1 MPAGGTVRSGQGT
14 EAGSGHRSG
23 KPGPTHASGDRASRT
38 QWGLAFRLARR
49 EVRRHPW
56 RHALVTV
63 MILVP
68 VLAAMAAFTATRL
81 WEDTSATERHYRQM
95 GRLLTV
101 QLNLYEDASGEPVD
115 PATRTAA
122 LREKVVALTGE
133 EAVVAGAWQAGD
145 WLVTDD
151 EQPDGAGPRLVG
163 TEVHQA
169 PEGSPWSTRWV
180 VDRGRL
186 PRTGDEIFLTRDV
199 AANGGWSVGDRVTS
213 GITGHGFTV
222 SGIGLAG
229 DDQHLLASVVG
240 PIDPSYWQDRSFDL
254 TDVVLSPNPL
264 SNGDYP
270 SGYDADGP
278 WYQLTSALARHD
290 VGVWVPED
298 RAGAVLD
305 AIAPGADGTDSFY
318 AEIPAEGA
326 GVDGTSVDGVE
337 VHGSSADYTT
347 LVSIG
352 ITVAMAG
359 FAAIV
364 AVVASAAFAIASRRQ
379 LKSVGLLAT
388 AGADPRTI
396 RAALVLQGA
405 IPGLAAGVLALGV
418 TLVTVAVLNANDV
431 ALDRTA
437 VHGSTI
443 ALPVGRVLVAMAI
456 GVAAGMLAAWQPAR
470 AASKIPV
477 LSALAGR
484 RPLGPVPTRVPL
496 TGLAV
501 AGAGAV
507 GLGIVTRMVD
517 DGLSGA
523 SISLVVLVSVLAVV
537 FGCIALAPTLV
548 AVTGRLGTRLGGLS
562 RLGLR
567 SIARHRTQAAATVAA
582 LAVCLAIPVGVLTAR
597 EATAARNEAWT
608 AQDDE
613 IRSTGTIPAP
623 AGQEPGDA
631 GPEDSVL
638 AHPEGMAVALWG
650 DLRTPASAELVATA
664 QQTAGPLTR
673 IDVIGFAD
681 GRGGWFT
688 VAAVDAEAAR
698 DLLVPWAADQLAAGG
713 AVALSG
719 AAGPLVLDDDLT
731 AVTLDAVGDPE
742 GGPATL
748 GLGIDADHL
757 IPRSV
762 LSRVAVGRPPL
773 RSVLIRATP
782 ATTEEVAAVTG
793 VASPWGGD
801 GYTVPTLAEL
811 EASRP
816 GVDGSGDPGSGTEP
830 GPGSTPAMTPD
841 PDQMVGADVIAG
853 YPTNDPPYEGES
865 TTPERSAQDQERRWL
880 LLLAAATGAVAL
892 VVLAITLSLRSVDS
906 AEDHRAAIAAG
917 APPARMRRQA
927 AFEGVV
933 LALLGA
939 VLALPLGWLPVT
951 AVLLGDNRNGWEDPG
966 WFGFVSSRLHLP
978 GWEAV
983 PILLLPAVLVAV
995 LWTSLPAARAA
1006 LHRGPV
1012 DQVLPRT

>member
-1 MPAGGTVRSGQGT
+1 
-14 EAGSGHRSG
+14 
-23 KPGPTHASGDRASRT
+23 
-38 QWGLAFRLARR
+38 
-49 EVRRHPW
+49 
-56 RHALVTV
+56 

-81 WEDTSATERHYRQM
+81 WEDTAATQSGYREM

-101 QLNLYEDASGEPVD
+101 QLNLYEGDPVD

-122 LREKVVALTGE
+122 LREQVVAVAGD
-133 EAVVAGAWQAGD
+133 EAVVAGTWRAAD

-151 EQPDGAGPRLVG
+151 EQPEGAGPRLVG

-186 PRTGDEIFLTRDV
+186 PRTGDEVFLTRDV
-199 AANGGWSVGDRVTS
+199 AASGGWTVGDRVTA
-213 GITGHGFTV
+213 GITGHRFTV

-229 DDQHLLASVVG
+229 DDQHLVAAVVG
-240 PIDPSYWQDRSFDL
+240 AVDPSYWQDRSFDL
-254 TDVVLSPNPL
+254 PEVVLSREPL
-264 SNGDYP
+264 ASGSHP
-270 SGYDADGP
+270 SGYDGDGP
-278 WYQLTSALARHD
+278 WYDFASALAGHE

-298 RAGAVLD
+298 RRDAVLD
-305 AIAPGADGTDSFY
+305 VLAPDADGSSGFY
-318 AEIPAEGA
+318 TEIPAGGA
-326 GVDGTSVDGVE
+326 ARDDGATVDGVE
-337 VHGSSADYTT
+337 VHGSSTDYTT

-405 IPGLAAGVLALGV
+405 IPGLAAGVLALVV
-418 TLVTVAVLNANDV
+418 TLVTVAVLNADDV

-437 VHGSTI
+437 VHGATI
-443 ALPVGRVLVAMAI
+443 VLPVGRVLVAMAI
-456 GVAAGMLAAWQPAR
+456 GVVAGMLAAWQPAR

-501 AGAGAV
+501 AGAGAA
-507 GLGIVTRMVD
+507 GLGVVTRMVQ
-517 DGLSGA
+517 DGRGGA
-523 SISLVVLVSVLAVV
+523 SATLVVLVSVLAVV

-548 AVTGRLGTRLGGLS
+548 AVTGRLGSRLTGLS

-597 EATAARNEAWT
+597 EATAARNEAW
-608 AQDDE
+608 
-613 IRSTGTIPAP
+613 
-623 AGQEPGDA
+623 AGEDHAVPSATTVPGSAGEEPGGA
-631 GPEDSVL
+631 GSAHSVL
-638 AHPEGMAVALWG
+638 AHPEGMAVGLWG
-650 DLRTPASAELVATA
+650 DLRSPASAQAVDTV
-664 QQTAGPLTR
+664 QQVAGPLTR

-688 VAAVDAEAAR
+688 VAAIDAEAAQG
-698 DLLVPWAADQLAAGG
+698 LLVPWAAEQLAAGG

-719 AAGPLVLDDDLT
+719 AAGPLVLDDDLE
-731 AVTLDAVGDPE
+731 AVTIEAVGDPE
-742 GGPATL
+742 GGAATV
-748 GLGIDADHL
+748 GLGIEADHL
-757 IPRSV
+757 IPASV
-762 LSRVAVGRPPL
+762 LTRVAVGRPPL
-773 RSVLIRATP
+773 SSVLIRSTP
-782 ATTEEVAAVTG
+782 ATNEEAAAIEG
-793 VASPWGGD
+793 VASPWQAD

-811 EASRP
+811 EAARADS
-816 GVDGSGDPGSGTEP
+816 SGSGTA
-830 GPGSTPAMTPD
+830 GRGPD
-841 PDQMVGADVIAG
+841 PTSDPGIRVAGAEIIAG
-853 YPTNDPPYEGES
+853 HPDYEPRYDDGS
-865 TTPERSAQDQERRWL
+865 TTPTRSAEERERRWL

-939 VLALPLGWLPVT
+939 ALALPLGWLPVT
-951 AVLLGDNRNGWEDPG
+951 AVLLGDARDGWEDPG
-966 WFGFVSSRLHLP
+966 WFGFVTSRLHLP

-983 PILLLPAVLVAV
+983 PILLLPAVSVAV
-995 LWTSLPAARAA
+995 LWTALPAARAA
-1006 LHRGPV
+1006 LQRGPT

>member
-1 MPAGGTVRSGQGT
+1 
-14 EAGSGHRSG
+14 
-23 KPGPTHASGDRASRT
+23 
-38 QWGLAFRLARR
+38 
-49 EVRRHPW
+49 
-56 RHALVTV
+56 

-68 VLAAMAAFTATRL
+68 VLAAMAAFTATRF
-81 WEDTSATERHYRQM
+81 WEDTSAAERHYRQM

-101 QLNLYEDASGEPVD
+101 QLNLYEGDSGEPVD

-122 LREKVVALTGE
+122 LREEVVAVAGG

-145 WLVTDD
+145 WLVTDE
-151 EQPDGAGPRLVG
+151 EQPGGAGPRLVG
-163 TEVHQA
+163 TEVHEA

-229 DDQHLLASVVG
+229 DDQHLPASVVG
-240 PIDPSYWQDRSFDL
+240 PVDRSYWQDRSFDL

-264 SNGDYP
+264 RSGVHS

-278 WYQLTSALARHD
+278 WYRTGSAQARHE

-298 RAGAVLD
+298 RSEAVVD
-305 AIAPGADGTDSFY
+305 VIAPGVDGTNGYYY

-326 GVDGTSVDGVE
+326 GVDGTAVDGVE
-337 VHGSSADYTT
+337 VHGSSAEYTT

-405 IPGLAAGVLALGV
+405 IPGLAAGVLALAV

-437 VHGSTI
+437 VYGATI
-443 ALPVGRVLVAMAI
+443 ALPVGRVLVAMGI
-456 GVAAGMLAAWQPAR
+456 GVVAGMLAAWQPAR

-501 AGAGAV
+501 AGAGAA
-507 GLGIVTRMVD
+507 GLAIVTRMME
-517 DGLSGA
+517 DGRGGA
-523 SISLVVLVSVLAVV
+523 SATLVVLASVLAVV

-582 LAVCLAIPVGVLTAR
+582 LAVCLAIPLGGFTVH
-597 EATAARNEAWT
+597 EATAAARNEART
-608 AQDDE
+608 AQDE
-613 IRSTGTIPAP
+613 EMPSETTVPGS
-623 AGQEPGDA
+623 AGEEPGGA
-631 GPEDSVL
+631 GPEHSVL
-638 AHPEGMAVALWG
+638 AHPEGMAVELWG
-650 DLRTPASAELVATA
+650 DLRAPASAEVVDTVRQA
-664 QQTAGPLTR
+664 AGPLTR

-688 VAAVDAEAAR
+688 VAAIDADAAR
-698 DLLVPWAADQLAAGG
+698 DLLVPWAAHQLAGGG

-731 AVTLDAVGDPE
+731 TITIEAVGDPT
-742 GGPATL
+742 GGAATL

-757 IPRSV
+757 IPASV
-762 LSRVAVGRPPL
+762 LTRVAVGRPPL
-773 RSVLIRATP
+773 SSVLIRPTP
-782 ATTEEVAAVTG
+782 ATVEEANAIEG
-793 VASPWGGD
+793 VASPWQGD

-811 EASRP
+811 EAARA
-816 GVDGSGDPGSGTEP
+816 GAPGSGTAGREP
-830 GPGSTPAMTPD
+830 EPTSDPGIRVAGAEIIAGHPYTEPRYQDGSTTQD
-841 PDQMVGADVIAG
+841 WSI
-853 YPTNDPPYEGES
+853 E
-865 TTPERSAQDQERRWL
+865 DQERRWL
-880 LLLAAATGAVAL
+880 LLLAAATEAVAL

-951 AVLLGDNRNGWEDPG
+951 AVLMGDNRNGWEDPG

-983 PILLLPAVLVAV
+983 PILLLPAVMVAV
-995 LWTSLPAARAA
+995 LWTTLPAARAA
-1006 LHRGPV
+1006 LQRGPA